1 MHFLMH
7 FWLKPQASSRHTF
20 RCGSM
25 LAVVLVLCAWR
36 LCHSGESCSHTRLYG
51 TVGLVGL
58 GLKLGWRARL
68 GRKPTATTANSFGIG
83 VKASNIPATW
93 SSSTADP
100 RYAATLSVEIFLGD
114 ELVKSCIGCPVGGLF
129 MGPMLQCPVLGPW
142 ARRQDVR
149 FKYTCHYSGDEYQ
162 TCQVSL
168 YAEVNR
174 LTTTMTMTRTV
185 TNTTMP
191 EEVGMA
197 TQWHIPVTAFAG
209 FMSCLF
215 A

>member
-1 MHFLMH
+1 MEGTSRAETHGYDGEFI
-7 FWLKPQASSRHTF
+7 WYGRESIEYSSY
-20 RCGSM
+20 
-25 LAVVLVLCAWR
+25 LELVN
-36 LCHSGESCSHTRLYG
+36 
-51 TVGLVGL
+51 GL
-58 GLKLGWRARL
+58 
-68 GRKPTATTANSFGIG
+68 
-83 VKASNIPATW
+83 
-93 SSSTADP
+93 
-100 RYAATLSVEIFLGD
+100 AATLSVEIFLGD
-114 ELVKSCIGCPVGGLF
+114 ELVKSCMMSKADSSWDRCCNAQFCAHG
-129 MGPMLQCPVLGPW
+129 
-142 ARRQDVR
+142 QDVR